1 MSSKILTITDWKY
14 KKELENSI
22 SGDIYSN
29 KITAIF
35 GKNGS
40 GKSLLIKSIVE
51 IYDYPLGSIE
61 LFFKLTEIG
70 VVLQQPE
77 YLIFKEYALDEALLI
92 TGNDRVLADK
102 LLELIGVKSSQD
114 ALSLSDGQKRLLF
127 IYGYLLSKRIVI
139 FDEPFVS
146 IDSQTRGEIEEFFL
160 ECKSRGVTIIYT
172 SNRRADL
179 NIADDVIDMDILMES
194 CYIKV

>member
-1 MSSKILTITDWKY
+1 MSKKILTITDWKY

-22 SGDIYSN
+22 SSIIYEN
-29 KITAIF
+29 KITSIF
-35 GKNGS
+35 GRNGS

-51 IYDYPLGSIE
+51 IYDYPVGSIE
-61 LFFKLTEIG
+61 LFFKLNEVG

-92 TGNDRVLADK
+92 TGNDKVLAEE
-102 LLELIGVKSSQD
+102 LLELIGAKSNQD

-127 IYGYLLSKRIVI
+127 IYGYLLSKKIVI

-146 IDSQTRGEIEEFFL
+146 IDSQTREEIERFFI
-160 ECKSRGVTIIYT
+160 ESKSKGVTIIYT
-172 SNRRADL
+172 SNRRSDL
-179 NIADDVIDMDILMES
+179 NIAEEIIDMDIL
-194 CYIKV
+194 IKS